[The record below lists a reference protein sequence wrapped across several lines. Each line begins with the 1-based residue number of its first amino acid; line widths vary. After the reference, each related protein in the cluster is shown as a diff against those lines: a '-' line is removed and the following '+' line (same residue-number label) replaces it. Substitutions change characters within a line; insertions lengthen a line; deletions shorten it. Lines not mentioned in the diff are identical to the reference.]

1 MLWSASKTVSAYA
14 FGVAVS
20 KGIVS
25 YDQLVCR
32 DWPEFATDEGKKA
45 LTVKEIL
52 QHRSGFA
59 VLDVPVSPEMLSKAG
74 MKKNLMAEAYEK
86 TTQQFPD
93 YQCAPS
99 SKSIYHRMFRD
110 NFTGEVVRKALGG
123 NTTFGE
129 WSAENVFKPLSPEG
143 T

>member
-59 VLDVPVSPEMLSKAG
+59 VLMC
-74 MKKNLMAEAYEK
+74 
-86 TTQQFPD
+86 QFL
-93 YQCAPS
+93 QKCFQ
-99 SKSIYHRMFRD
+99 KQ
-110 NFTGEVVRKALGG
+110 G
-123 NTTFGE
+123 
-129 WSAENVFKPLSPEG
+129 
-143 T
+143 